1 MKIRNSFGLNKERKV
16 FIHENKKEESVLVAI
31 PSLSWSTYFS
41 YDEYGEQLVEDMI
54 SSLKQCTEENEA
66 MELAQRINQWTREM

>member
-1 MKIRNSFGLNKERKV
+1 MKIRNSFGLNEERKV

-54 SSLKQCTEENEA
+54 SSLKQRTEENEA
-66 MELAQRINQWTREM
+66 TELAQRINQWTREM